1 MNARKFD
8 QLESHQKGKAKKM
21 GDQTDLNSIEQDA
34 FYVINDTA
42 IEGND
47 VEIAT
52 EISVAPKKSS
62 TKRNRRLTSA
72 VWGYFELLP
81 PGKDGR
87 QRCKCRNCG
96 TSYLYDSK
104 FGTGNMKRH
113 LKTCWKREARDV
125 GQLLLRQYDTTPC
138 STPKF
143 DHEKFK
149 EILMEAIMLH
159 DLPLQIVEWVGFRD
173 LLLYLCP
180 DLQLGTRNT
189 MGDDC
194 ITMYRREK
202 AKVRAILRA
211 TSNRISLT
219 YDLWSS
225 LNTDDYICLTAYFID
240 NNWNLQ
246 KKVLN
251 FCLVPPHDETS
262 LAQKL
267 QDFLVDWGIDS
278 KVSTITVT
286 SALTNSFSVELL
298 KSQLNSSKG
307 SLWDSDYICLQCCAH
322 TIDLIAQEGLKEI
335 AVSLHKIRE
344 SIKYI
349 KGSETIEQKFFECV
363 TRSSLDDK
371 IGLRQDVPTWWSS
384 TFIML
389 DNALSYREAFM
400 LLDIS
405 DINYKDCPSK
415 SEWDNLE
422 KIGKL
427 LAVFYDIHC
436 VFSNT
441 KHPTANLYFPAIFSA
456 YLTLKEE
463 MGSED
468 ECLRALAAYMLSL
481 LEKYWSSFN
490 MILAIAV
497 ILDPRYKF
505 SFVEW
510 CYKKLY
516 GDGGALNSMNVKEKL
531 YSLFSMYASPPK
543 LHPGTKTGIVA
554 NNRSNK
560 GSFSAPERPFSRA
573 TDDFF
578 KEFDSLASE
587 DIVLQKSQL
596 ELYLDDP
603 RIDRKTGLDILS
615 YWKSNQFK
623 YPEVAAMARD
633 ILGIPFSTVT
643 VESAF
648 DESDRVLDRYQ
659 SALNSDILEAFIC
672 TRDWL
677 CGDNDTTKQMLEELT
692 KNIFQLNVN
701 DKVKLPGCSMP
712 GNHT

>member
-1 MNARKFD
+1 MNERKIEKLD
-8 QLESHQKGKAKKM
+8 GQQQM
-21 GDQTDLNSIEQDA
+21 GDETDLNSIAQDGL
-34 FYVINDTA
+34 YGIDDTA

-52 EISVAPKKSS
+52 EISAAPR
-62 TKRNRRLTSA
+62 KRSAKRKRRLRSA

-81 PGKDGR
+81 SGKDGR

-113 LKTCWKREARDV
+113 LKTCWKREAQDV
-125 GQLLLRQYDTTPC
+125 GELLLTQYNSSIMPC

-149 EILMEAIMLH
+149 EILMEAIMMH
-159 DLPLQIVEWVGFRD
+159 DLPFQIVEWAGFRD

-180 DLQLGTRNT
+180 DLQLGTRST
-189 MGDDC
+189 MGADC
-194 ITMYRREK
+194 IEMYRREK
-202 AKVRAILRA
+202 AKVQAILQA

-240 NNWNLQ
+240 NDWNLQ

-251 FCLVPPHDETS
+251 FCLMPPYDETS
-262 LAQKL
+262 LAEKIL
-267 QDFLVDWGIDS
+267 DFLVDWGIGN
-278 KVSTITVT
+278 KVSTITMR
-286 SALTNSFSVELL
+286 SSLTNDFPVELL
-298 KSQLNSSKG
+298 KGQLNLSQG
-307 SLWDSDYICLQCCAH
+307 SLWDAEYFHIRCCAH
-322 TIDLIAQEGLKEI
+322 TIELIAQEGLKEI
-335 AVSLHKIRE
+335 AMSLHKIRE

-349 KGSETIEQKFFECV
+349 KGSQTGEQKFLECV
-363 TRSSLDDK
+363 SLISLDDK
-371 IGLRQDVPTWWSS
+371 NGLRQDVPSWWSS

-389 DNALSYREAFM
+389 DSALSYREAFM
-400 LLDIS
+400 LLELS
-405 DINYKDCPSK
+405 DLNYKDCPSK
-415 SEWDNLE
+415 SEWNKVE
-422 KIGKL
+422 KIGNL
-427 LAVFYDIHC
+427 LAVLYDINC

-456 YLTLKEE
+456 YLTLNEE
-463 MGSED
+463 MGSDD
-468 ECLRALAAYMLSL
+468 EWLRALAARMLSF
-481 LEKYWSSFN
+481 LEKYWSSFS

-516 GDGGALNSMNVKEKL
+516 GDGGVHMSMKVKEKL
-531 YSLFSMYASPPK
+531 YSLFSMYASAPK
-543 LHPGTKTGIVA
+543 LLPGYKTVIVA
-554 NNRSNK
+554 GNSSNK
-560 GSFSAPERPFSRA
+560 GSFNAQETTFSSV

-587 DIVLQKSQL
+587 GVVLQKSQI
-596 ELYLDDP
+596 ELYLDEP
-603 RIDRKTGLDILS
+603 RIDRKSRLDILS
-615 YWKSNQFK
+615 YWKSNQFR

-633 ILGIPFSTVT
+633 ILSISFSTAT
-643 VESAF
+643 VEGAF
-648 DESDRVLDRYQ
+648 DENDRVLDRYQ
-659 SALNSDILEAFIC
+659 SALNPDILEAFIC

-677 CGDNDTTKQMLEELT
+677 YGENDITKLMLEELT
-692 KNIFQLNVN
+692 KSIFQLNVN
-701 DKVKLPGCSMP
+701 DKVDLP
-712 GNHT
+712 